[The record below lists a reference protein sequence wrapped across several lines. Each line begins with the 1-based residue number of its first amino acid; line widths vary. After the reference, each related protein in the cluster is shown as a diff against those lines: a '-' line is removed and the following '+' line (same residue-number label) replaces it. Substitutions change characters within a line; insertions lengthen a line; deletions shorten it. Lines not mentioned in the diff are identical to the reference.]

1 MSLFANFGGYMSK
14 IKSYKDLKVWN
25 RSMNLV
31 EHVYRLCEELP
42 KAERFGLTS
51 QIQRSAVTV
60 PTNIAEGFGRR
71 HRKEYRQFL
80 YISYAS
86 LSELETLLMLAV
98 RVEYLIQSS
107 VDSLLGEIDE
117 IQRML
122 RTLISKL
129 EK

>member
-1 MSLFANFGGYMSK
+1 
-14 IKSYKDLKVWN
+14 
-25 RSMNLV
+25 MNLV
-31 EHVYRLCEELP
+31 EHVYCLCEELP
-42 KAERFGLTS
+42 QTERFGLIS